1 MPFKMVK
8 LCVGYSVWIFGAV

>member
-8 LCVGYSVWIFGAV
+8 LCVGYSVWIFGSV